1 MCQYVETNIFSL
13 GNILSSTFPTTHLHG
28 ELISWAAGFWV
39 DGNPTTLRSSETGGS
54 GSLDHDPENHFL
66 ALFIFEMTANLRLS
80 HDECLIKP
88 FCSMTH
94 ARRW

>member
-1 MCQYVETNIFSL
+1 M
-13 GNILSSTFPTTHLHG
+13 ILHLSHQVPPWRA
-28 ELISWAAGFWV
+28 ISWAAGFWL

-54 GSLDHDPENHFL
+54 GSFDHDPEKLFL

-80 HDECLIKP
+80 PDESLIKL